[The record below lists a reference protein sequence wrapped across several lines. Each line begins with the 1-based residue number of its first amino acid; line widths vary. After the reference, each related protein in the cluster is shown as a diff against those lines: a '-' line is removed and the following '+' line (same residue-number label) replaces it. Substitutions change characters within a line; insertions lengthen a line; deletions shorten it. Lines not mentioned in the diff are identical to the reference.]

1 MTRAAIAFALVVFA
15 AMAAASAAWAQT
27 SLPTDKGLPL
37 QVKVGVEF
45 VDLGEFK
52 ENAGTFNATVDV
64 RLRWQDLRLRRP
76 AAEAN
81 NPPKVYLGAA
91 AKAEAAK
98 IWLPAAEIV
107 NQRGQARYSTMGL
120 RIYPDGTVELMRRT
134 TGAFATGVDVGKLS
148 VRPAEAAPCGR
159 RTRRKRRQGRAA
171 IRSERPRFQPHR
183 RGQPVS
189 TAGNLGSFRC
199 KAAPL
204 PGWNG
209 VSHPQVVASLEVR
222 RQPSVVVA
230 SIFIPLFASLLIP
243 MLSIWLNR
251 VEDGKFQIETF
262 ELVNIIIGGLFA
274 VIALNFTIYSTYEV
288 LGSGDNPVSRL
299 FALNYIALGVGLL
312 VNVLLVRFRVV
323 EALFGR
329 YVQEQLFLVLS
340 WAIPVL
346 ALTAASAPSSPLRR
360 CPVSGPPGRP
370 KARLR
375 LFCPCAGRILA
386 RRQQGFYRRGADA
399 IGRAPN
405 SRQSDPRLAV
415 SAPRTIHLRA
425 RGKSHSI
432 APVNAQFP
440 VGPNQHGDQR
450 CKHARSRNHVDK
462 GRRSPGARDLFPAAD
477 RRSLRGRGGC
487 VREAEGHLAGRP
499 HHRQLPREAQPRR
512 SGSTT
517 NSPNSAS

>member
-1 MTRAAIAFALVVFA
+1 MTRAAIAFAPVLFVA
-15 AMAAASAAWAQT
+15 IAAASAAWAQT

-37 QVKVGVEF
+37 RLKVGVEF

-76 AAEAN
+76 IAEAN

-91 AKAEAAK
+91 ANAEAAK

-134 TGAFATGVDVGKLS
+134 TGAFATVVDVGRFPFDRQKLRLAVAVRDES
-148 VRPAEAAPCGR
+148 VDRVALR
-159 RTRRKRRQGRAA
+159 YDQNDLDFSRTVAGTNLDGW
-171 IRSERPRFQPHR
+171 EL
-183 RGQPVS
+183 GLVS
-189 TAGNLGSFRC
+189 L
-199 KAAPL
+199 KADPL

-251 VEDGKFQIETF
+251 LKDGRFQIETF

-323 EALFGR
+323 EGLFGR

-346 ALTAASAPSSPLRR
+346 LLTAASA
-360 CPVSGPPGRP
+360 V
-370 KARLR
+370 
-375 LFCPCAGRILA
+375 I
-386 RRQQGFYRRGADA
+386 
-399 IGRAPN
+399 IV
-405 SRQSDPRLAV
+405 AV
-415 SAPRTIHLRA
+415 
-425 RGKSHSI
+425 
-432 APVNAQFP
+432 V
-440 VGPNQHGDQR
+440 
-450 CKHARSRNHVDK
+450 
-462 GRRSPGARDLFPAAD
+462 
-477 RRSLRGRGGC
+477 
-487 VREAEGHLAGRP
+487 
-499 HHRQLPREAQPRR
+499 
-512 SGSTT
+512 
-517 NSPNSAS
+517 